1 MSTIDN
7 WAEIDREAMRRALEL
22 AALGLYTTHPNP
34 RVGCVLLQGDRI
46 VGEGWHRRAGEPHAE
61 VHALAQ
67 AGALARGATAYVTL
81 EPCAHHGRTPPCA
94 DALIAAGV
102 SRVVAAMAD
111 PFPAVDGA
119 GLARLRAAGIA
130 VECGLFESEARE
142 LNLGFV
148 SRLTR
153 HRPWVRVKLGVSLDG
168 RTALADGRS
177 QWITS
182 AAARLDVQHWRAR
195 SSAVLTG
202 IGSVLADDPRLTVR
216 LDGVEHATPERIV
229 LDRLWRLPGTARMLT
244 EPGAILSVTGP
255 DAADRPELA
264 DRVERITVPAHGDQL
279 QLSRLLFALA
289 QRGHNELLVEAGA
302 TLAGA
307 FVAAGLVDELI
318 WYIAPKLLG
327 SGARAALTL
336 PEPVSLDEVGLWQ
349 WHGVERIGEDLRLLL
364 RPPLAAPTWAWTDG
378 PRPL

>member
-1 MSTIDN
+1 MS
-7 WAEIDREAMRRALEL
+7 EADLRHMRRALEL

-34 RVGCVLLQGDRI
+34 RVGCVLVQGGEV

-61 VHALAQ
+61 VHALRM
-67 AGALARGATAYVTL
+67 AGERARGATAYVTL

-102 SRVVAAMAD
+102 ARLVAALHD
-111 PFPAVDGA
+111 PFPQVDGA

-130 VECGLFESEARE
+130 VECGVLEAEASE

-153 HRPWVRVKLGVSLDG
+153 HRPWIRVKLGLSLDG

-182 AAARLDVQHWRAR
+182 PAARADVQRWRAR

-202 IGSVLADDPRLTVR
+202 IGSVLDDDPRLTVR
-216 LDGVEHATPERIV
+216 LADIEHATPERIV
-229 LDRLWRLPGTARMLT
+229 LDTHGRLPASARMLD
-244 EPGAILSVTGP
+244 EPGSILWVTGP
-255 DAADRPELA
+255 AAPERPEL
-264 DRVERITVPAHGDQL
+264 DGRVERIVLPAHAG
-279 QLSRLLFALA
+279 RLHLMRLAFALGA
-289 QRGHNELLVEAGA
+289 RGHNEVLVEAGP

-307 FVAAGLVDELI
+307 FVAAGLVDELV
-318 WYIAPKLLG
+318 WYFAPKLLG
-327 SGARAALTL
+327 APARPALTM
-336 PEPVSLDEVGLWQ
+336 PEPATLDDASRWR
-349 WHGVERIGEDLRLLL
+349 WHDVARVGEDLRVVL
-364 RPPLAAPTWAWTDG
+364 RAAVQPEPG
-378 PRPL
+378 R